1 MKIVLQKLTVAVLMI
16 TATVSFSQTTRT
28 VSDFNE
34 NWVFKKDI
42 TPWVWRYKLE
52 TFNWEKV
59 TLPHDWSITGPFNKD
74 EPVKGFGAYLP
85 TGTGVYRKN
94 FKLDPSQKDK
104 NITIEFD
111 GVYMNS
117 EVYCNGVWLGKRPN
131 GYIGFSYDITPYVKF
146 GDFENKIMV
155 LVDNSRQISTRW
167 YSGSGINRDV
177 RLVVTDK
184 LFIPQWGTFVT
195 TPKINNSL
203 ATVNVKTTV
212 RNNYTDARKI
222 TVKALVYNQ
231 EGELV
236 AQKYSSAKAN
246 EKSGTDVE
254 TEIQVARPVLWSV
267 DNPYL
272 YKVVNEVLYDDK
284 VTDRYETAFGI
295 REIRFDADKGF
306 FLNNINVKMKGVCLH
321 HDGGGVGSAV
331 PIQVWERRL
340 KLLKE
345 MGCNAVRTS
354 HNPFDPEFYDLCDKM
369 GFLVMDEFFDEWT
382 LWKLPEVTQGYNIDW
397 EKWWKKDLTD
407 GIKRDRNH
415 PSVVIYCAGNEII
428 EQNRPWGKELAKEIV
443 DMYHQTDP
451 TRPVTSGNNMV
462 PEANILGFP
471 DVFDVAGYNYGIQFE
486 VYEEDRKNYPQ
497 RKFIG
502 TESTRGQST
511 RGEYVFPFKY
521 NNQPVKTPEGYF
533 SSYDYKY
540 RKFGQENEWKVTKA
554 NDYIAG
560 IFLWTGIDHLGES
573 TWPKINDEVGAID
586 RCGFP
591 KDAFYFYQSQ
601 WTEKPMVHLLPHWNW
616 KGKENS
622 EIPIWSY
629 TNCDEVELFLN
640 GKSLGK
646 KDFKGTENLH
656 LDWNVKYQPGELKAI
671 GFKAGK
677 KVAEE
682 IINTTAEPVRFKIIT
697 DKKSVKANG
706 RDVLHLV
713 VSALDKN
720 NRAVPVANDK
730 FTITVKGP
738 AKLLSL
744 DNGDPLFKGSFQSS
758 SNKLFNGLA
767 LGIIQSTK
775 TKGSIIITVDNGLIK
790 SSESIIIESL

>member
-730 FTITVKGP
+730 FTIKVKGP

-790 SSESIIIESL
+790 SSESITIESL